1 MAKRKSVFV
10 CSSCGKESSQWV
22 GKCTACGAW
31 NSYYEQAVTQV
42 SSATRSAALQSEPE
56 KLSNIKITQE
66 DRIDVQ
72 IPEFNRVLGGGIVPG
87 ELVLIGGEPGIG
99 KSTLLLQT
107 SAKIAASGVVAY
119 ASGEETTRQVKLR
132 AQRLGI
138 NSDNLYL
145 LSETNLDN
153 ILQHFDRMQPEV
165 AIVDSIQSV
174 YLPDFDASAGS
185 ITQVRECTQ
194 KLMYW
199 SKVNQTPVF
208 ITGHVTKEGAIAG
221 PRVLEHIVDCVL
233 YFEGEQFSSYRL
245 LRSVKNRF
253 GSTNEVGIFEMH
265 QEGLREVENPS
276 KIFLSQR
283 QEETVGSAVTATLE
297 GSRPLLV
304 VVQALTSQTSFG
316 LPRRTANGADYGRL
330 LMIIAV
336 LMRRAGYHLSN
347 QDIIV
352 NVTGGLKLDEPAS
365 DLAIAAA
372 IASSLRDIEVDP
384 LTLMIGEIG
393 LSGELRSVPQIERRI
408 DEAVRLG
415 FKKCIVPRT
424 AMNTLKNK
432 DIQVIGARNIREA
445 LHFALGIKDDK
456 KHEEEEE

>member
-1 MAKRKSVFV
+1 
-10 CSSCGKESSQWV
+10 
-22 GKCTACGAW
+22 
-31 NSYYEQAVTQV
+31 
-42 SSATRSAALQSEPE
+42 
-56 KLSNIKITQE
+56 
-66 DRIDVQ
+66 
-72 IPEFNRVLGGGIVPG
+72 
-87 ELVLIGGEPGIG
+87 
-99 KSTLLLQT
+99 
-107 SAKIAASGVVAY
+107 
-119 ASGEETTRQVKLR
+119 
-132 AQRLGI
+132 
-138 NSDNLYL
+138 
-145 LSETNLDN
+145 
-153 ILQHFDRMQPEV
+153 MQPEV

-199 SKVNQTPVF
+199 ATVNQTPVF

-283 QEETVGSAVTATLE
+283 QEETIGSAVTATLE

-330 LMIIAV
+330 FMIIAV

-456 KHEEEEE
+456 KNEEEEE